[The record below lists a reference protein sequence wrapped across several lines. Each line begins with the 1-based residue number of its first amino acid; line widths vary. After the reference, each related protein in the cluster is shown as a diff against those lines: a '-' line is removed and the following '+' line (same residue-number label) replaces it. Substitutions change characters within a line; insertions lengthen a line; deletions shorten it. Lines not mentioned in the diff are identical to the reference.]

1 MERVMKSVPVYDLEG
16 NKTGEVQLEDYYF
29 GCEINIPVMH
39 LVVRRQLAAARRGTA
54 STKNRSAVSGGGR
67 KPWRQ
72 KGTGRA
78 RAGSIRSPLWRG
90 GGTVHGPQPR
100 DYSFKVNRKVRRLA
114 LRSALSA
121 RAAEDRVMVLED
133 FTFSEPKT
141 KLAAGVFKALGVEDS
156 VLLVLPEEDENVVK
170 SMRNL
175 PFVEVIRLEHLNTY
189 DVLANDRVIFTRSS
203 LERLQEG
210 VRDEGS
216 A

>member
-1 MERVMKSVPVYDLEG
+1 MKEVPVFDMEG
-16 NKTGEVQLEDYYF
+16 KRTGGVQLDDYYF
-29 GCEINIPVMH
+29 GCEVNIPVMH
-39 LVVRRQLAAARRGTA
+39 MVVRRQLEFARSGTA
-54 STKNRSAVSGGGR
+54 STKGRSETRGGGR

-90 GGTVHGPQPR
+90 GGTVHGPRPR
-100 DYSFKVNRKVRRLA
+100 DFGFKVNRKVRRLA

-133 FTFSEPKT
+133 FTLSEPKT
-141 KLAAGVFKALGVEDS
+141 KLAASIFKALGVDDY
-156 VLLVLPEEDENVVK
+156 VLLVLSEEDENVVK

-175 PFVEVIRLEHLNTY
+175 PKVEVINVAHLNTY

-203 LERLQEG
+203 LERLQGEG
-210 VRDEGS
+210 GIDEEPS
-216 A
+216 

>member
-1 MERVMKSVPVYDLEG
+1 
-16 NKTGEVQLEDYYF
+16 
-29 GCEINIPVMH
+29 
-39 LVVRRQLAAARRGTA
+39 
-54 STKNRSAVSGGGR
+54 
-67 KPWRQ
+67 
-72 KGTGRA
+72 
-78 RAGSIRSPLWRG
+78 
-90 GGTVHGPQPR
+90 
-100 DYSFKVNRKVRRLA
+100 
-114 LRSALSA
+114 
-121 RAAEDRVMVLED
+121 MVLED